1 LERRPSNDAAPSR
14 SGDGG
19 AGSIMLARAS
29 RKGLEGLLAAAA
41 AAAILVAGA
50 REARADIALAVDADV
65 AVPVDADEM
74 HTYLTTG
81 ASFDLR
87 LGYRF
92 RIPYSQIAIT
102 PEVAGGY
109 ADLSSRLI
117 RLRPGVRLAYGR
129 VFVPYAYAHI
139 GWGWT
144 SFDPRGAGDT
154 SPDPLSSSAQGA
166 SYDVGAGIDL
176 AVLRLLTFGAHLGY
190 NVVDVNPTSP
200 TTVPAFRA
208 KWMSFGITA
217 TLYL

>member
-1 LERRPSNDAAPSR
+1 
-14 SGDGG
+14 
-19 AGSIMLARAS
+19 MLARAS
-29 RKGLEGLLAAAA
+29 KKGLVGFLAAAA

-50 REARADIALAVDADV
+50 RDARADLALGVDADV
-65 AVPVDADEM
+65 AVPVDAQEM
-74 HTYLTTG
+74 PASLAYLATG

-92 RIPYSQIAIT
+92 RIPYSQVAIT

-109 ADLSSRLI
+109 ADLSSRI
-117 RLRPGVRLAYGR
+117 VRLRPGVRVAYGR

-144 SFDPRGAGDT
+144 SFDPLGIGDT
-154 SPDPLSSSAQGA
+154 SPDPASSGAQGA

-190 NVVDVNPTSP
+190 NVVDVNPTGP